1 MFNEL
6 LSEGGLSLDR
16 LKNFCAMAE
25 AGGIARVAGGDP
37 AKQSL
42 YSRQLRE
49 LEQFFGA
56 ELTRRKGKG
65 IEFTEQGLELARH
78 VRAHLQSLTDFKKA
92 CAGQPIEF
100 RIASGNSVVEWLL
113 VPNLGRLTAE
123 APSTRFSFQNMR
135 TADIV
140 RGLKE
145 HSMDFGIL
153 RKSAV
158 VAPLK
163 FQSIGQVGYALFAP
177 AAWAK
182 EKENATTL
190 LSQRPVAV
198 PAGGEFN
205 ERFQECCE
213 KAKLTPNLRFSCAS
227 FTQVAELV
235 RAGHAVALLP
245 EMAEP
250 NLRAS
255 GVKRFDFAPM
265 RIYRR
270 EIGIVWH
277 PRLVSIRPQ
286 ADLVLAGLKRIEA

>member
-65 IEFTEQGLELARH
+65 IEFTEQGLELARQ
-78 VRAHLQSLTDFKKA
+78 VRAHLQSLTDFKRA

-100 RIASGNSVVEWLL
+100 RIASGNSIVEWLL
-113 VPNLGRLTAE
+113 VPKMGKLASD
-123 APSTRFSFQNMR
+123 APSAHFSFHDMR
-135 TADIV
+135 TADVV

-158 VAPLK
+158 VTPLK
-163 FQSIGQVGYALFAP
+163 FHSIGQIGYALFAP
-177 AAWAK
+177 ATWAK
-182 EKENATTL
+182 EKENATAL
-190 LSQRPVAV
+190 LSKRPVAV

-205 ERFQECCE
+205 ERFRECCE

-235 RAGHAVALLP
+235 RSGHAVALLP

-250 NLRAS
+250 CLRAS
-255 GVKRFDFAPM
+255 GVRRFDFTPM
-265 RIYRR
+265 RTYRR

-286 ADLVLAGLKRIEA
+286 SESILAGLKEIAA

>member
-49 LEQFFGA
+49 LEQFFGV

-65 IEFTEQGLELARH
+65 IELTEQGWELARQ

>member
-65 IEFTEQGLELARH
+65 IEFTEQGLELARQ

-92 CAGQPIEF
+92 CAGQPVEF
-100 RIASGNSVVEWLL
+100 RIASGNSIVEWLV
-113 VPNLGRLTAE
+113 VPNISKITAG
-123 APSTRFSFQNMR
+123 APSARFSFQNMR
-135 TADIV
+135 TAEV
-140 RGLKE
+140 VKGLKE
-145 HSMDFGIL
+145 HSIDFGIL

-163 FQSIGQVGYALFAP
+163 FHSIGQIGYALFAP

-182 EKENATTL
+182 EKEDATTL
-190 LSQRPVAV
+190 L
-198 PAGGEFN
+198 
-205 ERFQECCE
+205 
-213 KAKLTPNLRFSCAS
+213 
-227 FTQVAELV
+227 
-235 RAGHAVALLP
+235 
-245 EMAEP
+245 
-250 NLRAS
+250 
-255 GVKRFDFAPM
+255 
-265 RIYRR
+265 
-270 EIGIVWH
+270 
-277 PRLVSIRPQ
+277 
-286 ADLVLAGLKRIEA
+286 